1 VTASGLWI
9 PGELVPTN
17 RALSDMRAAGWFEG
31 YAQAM
36 IRTGKWRN
44 ARPGEDR
51 YAEEAAATRR
61 RAAFQARAAGLAHL
75 GAGDRVRLR
84 FSVQGH
90 PRWDASGAMLA
101 AKWCEDGL
109 VEAGV
114 IPSDRHNVAEVA
126 VTVVQTST
134 VLDAPR
140 GVYVEMERAR

>member
-1 VTASGLWI
+1 MTASGLWI

-31 YAQAM
+31 YREAM
-36 IRTGKWRN
+36 VRSGKWRHGGH
-44 ARPGEDR
+44 GEDR

-61 RAAFQARAAGLAHL
+61 RAAFQARASGIAFL
-75 GAGDRVRLR
+75 GADERVRLR

-114 IPSDRHNVAEVA
+114 IPSDRHNVTEVA
-126 VTVVQTST
+126 VTVVRASGM
-134 VLDAPR
+134 LDAPR
-140 GVYVEMERAR
+140 GVYVELERRK